1 MKINQRKENEI
12 YCSNCGVLINIE
24 SRYCSGCGFEQLD
37 FDKLSIGINADI
49 NISNE
54 QNHSTLVNKISKQPK
69 SYTVS
74 NVLIFLFIS
83 ILVLSIF
90 KMVHETNQKNIS
102 SSVNKES
109 NNSALDINNC
119 VGVGDQ
125 SCIDRVR
132 QNFNNTGKTIL
143 GEEYL
148 GDGRF
153 GISFMDRQYA
163 GAYNA
168 TVSTDCNCNVTNSN
182 VTTVR

>member
-1 MKINQRKENEI
+1 MKSENEI
-12 YCSNCGVLINIE
+12 YCSNCGELISIE
-24 SRYCSGCGFEQLD
+24 SKFCSGCGYKQYDLN
-37 FDKLSIGINADI
+37 KLSPGFNSDI

-54 QNHSTLVNKISKQPK
+54 NNHSTLENKVSKQTK
-69 SYTVS
+69 SHATS

-83 ILVLSIF
+83 VLILSVILIA
-90 KMVHETNQKNIS
+90 HENNQKNIS
-102 SSVNKES
+102 STTNNKS
-109 NNSALDINNC
+109 NNSTSDVNNC
-119 VGVGDQ
+119 VGVGNQ

-132 QNFNNTGKTIL
+132 QNFTNTGKTIL

-153 GISFMDRQYA
+153 GISFMDRQYP

-168 TVSTDCNCNVTNSN
+168 TISTDCNCNVTNSN